1 MTLNCKVGDLAI
13 VLRDPFP
20 ENIGRVVSV
29 GGPAVFVTD
38 APAWRCEV
46 KGAPVRIIEIERPWE
61 SYFGNEA
68 EIYDADLMPISGVPV
83 DEDVTEDLR
92 EPA

>member
-1 MTLNCKVGDLAI
+1 MNVKPDDLAI

-29 GGPAVFVTD
+29 RGPAIFVTD
-38 APAWRCEV
+38 APAWHCEV

-83 DEDVTEDLR
+83 DDEIIEDLR

>member
-1 MTLNCKVGDLAI
+1 MNVKPGDLAI

-29 GGPAVFVTD
+29 RREAVFVTD
-38 APAWRCEV
+38 APAWSCEV

-61 SYFGNEA
+61 SYFGNQA
-68 EIYDADLMPISGVPV
+68 EIYDADLMPISGLPI
-83 DEDVTEDLR
+83 DEEVTDEVT
-92 EPA
+92 A